1 MSEDMFDVF
10 RGTVTANYLDD
21 NVIDLIHERYMVL
34 VHIDAHS
41 TIRAA
46 LQRAWVTY
54 DGVFTYDD
62 GFFTYPGFKQCPLS
76 MHEKFDRY
84 MSQKIART
92 LALCKIFSDH

>member
-10 RGTVTANYLDD
+10 RGTVKANYLDD

-54 DGVFTYDD
+54 DWVFTYPR
-62 GFFTYPGFKQCPLS
+62 YPGFKQCPLS
-76 MHEKFDRY
+76 MIEKFDKY
-84 MSQKIART
+84 KNQQIAWV
-92 LALCKIFSDH
+92 

>member
-34 VHIDAHS
+34 VHIDENAHS

-54 DGVFTYDD
+54 DGVFTYPR
-62 GFFTYPGFKQCPLS
+62 YPGFKQCPLS
-76 MHEKFDRY
+76 MIEKLDKYKSQQSARY
-84 MSQKIART
+84 